1 MFEAKHKISQLID
14 AARSLDPRL
23 NMAVREIADMVNVS
37 DFPDDER
44 DRLQRAGLEMDV
56 KRAMKRAVK
65 FVDGTIPEE
74 IQPSLEGIPQFIAM
88 SQDVGTK
95 WLVTN
100 QATRDEYITA
110 MRLLDEKA
118 VQTASKAESMRQLW
132 KTIDYVW
139 SDCPDRMLWE
149 VLIEHAKREDA
160 AHQSGFVP
168 SRGTSDGLPDSPLA

>member
-23 NMAVREIADMVNVS
+23 NMAVREIADMVDVQ

-44 DRLQRAGLEMDV
+44 DRLQRAGLEIDV
-56 KRAMKRAVK
+56 KRAMKHAAK
-65 FVDGTIPEE
+65 FADTLIPEE

-88 SQDVGTK
+88 SQSVGTK

-110 MRLLDEKA
+110 MQLLDEKA
-118 VQTASKAESMRQLW
+118 VQTASKAEAMRQLW

-139 SDCPDRMLWE
+139 AGCPERMLWE
-149 VLIEHAKREDA
+149 ILIEHAKREDA
-160 AHQSGFVP
+160 AHQGGFVP
-168 SRGTSDGLPDSPLA
+168 SLGAPDGRFDSPLA